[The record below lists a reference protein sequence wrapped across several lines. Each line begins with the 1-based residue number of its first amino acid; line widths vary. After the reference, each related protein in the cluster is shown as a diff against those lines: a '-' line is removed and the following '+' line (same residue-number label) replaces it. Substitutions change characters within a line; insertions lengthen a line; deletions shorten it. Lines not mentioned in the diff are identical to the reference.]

1 MAEPKRYYWLKLK
14 DDFFT
19 SKEIK
24 QLRKLAGGDTFTIIY
39 LKMLLRSI
47 SEDGKLYFEG
57 IEDNFAAEV
66 ALDIDEEVENVKLTI
81 AFLMAKGILVQCN
94 EAEWE
99 VLTAKELTG
108 SECDSA
114 RRVRKLRMRNKA
126 IKGENRLALQS
137 NGGVTEGN
145 TEIEKELEKEI
156 LTLVSQGK
164 KDLIYSALENI
175 SDTEFANSN
184 IDAITGE
191 STDNYLNS
199 QNAVLISLFKKGVE
213 SIDSFLNNNGLKM
226 DYDDLGDVEISKGL
240 RVAYLKD
247 SIGNNGVHKSLFNE
261 YIDRIDEIASLKAV
275 KDNINSSITDQ
286 KDEESNKDKIK
297 QMSEL
302 DKVIKTKIDELH
314 NLIDGKDDSYIGR
327 LMLETNPNLMNGLIP
342 TTKEALSKNLYH
354 QDYDSLPTY
363 LQEKIDKMHKDRIDS
378 GETELN
384 YMQA

>member
-1 MAEPKRYYWLKLK
+1 MPEPKRYYWLKLK

-126 IKGENRLALQS
+126 INGENRLALQS

-156 LTLVSQGK
+156 EKEKRVRFIPPTAEQVKAYADEMGYSPKEINPERFVDYYIQNGWMVGK
-164 KDLIYSALENI
+164 NKMKDWQAAVRNWVRRYRDAHPEEQPKSDEPWWKSKPWWEWPIEEQRKLE
-175 SDTEFANSN
+175 
-184 IDAITGE
+184 
-191 STDNYLNS
+191 
-199 QNAVLISLFKKGVE
+199 QQVE
-213 SIDSFLNNNGLKM
+213 ERERAERERNG
-226 DYDDLGDVEISKGL
+226 G
-240 RVAYLKD
+240 
-247 SIGNNGVHKSLFNE
+247 
-261 YIDRIDEIASLKAV
+261 
-275 KDNINSSITDQ
+275 
-286 KDEESNKDKIK
+286 
-297 QMSEL
+297 
-302 DKVIKTKIDELH
+302 
-314 NLIDGKDDSYIGR
+314 
-327 LMLETNPNLMNGLIP
+327 
-342 TTKEALSKNLYH
+342 
-354 QDYDSLPTY
+354 
-363 LQEKIDKMHKDRIDS
+363 
-378 GETELN
+378 
-384 YMQA
+384 

>member
-1 MAEPKRYYWLKLK
+1 MPEPKRYYWLKLK

-145 TEIEKELEKEI
+145 TEIEKELEKEKEKRVRFI
-156 LTLVSQGK
+156 PPTAEQVKAYADEMG
-164 KDLIYSALENI
+164 YSPKE
-175 SDTEFANSN
+175 
-184 IDAITGE
+184 
-191 STDNYLNS
+191 
-199 QNAVLISLFKKGVE
+199 
-213 SIDSFLNNNGLKM
+213 
-226 DYDDLGDVEISKGL
+226 
-240 RVAYLKD
+240 
-247 SIGNNGVHKSLFNE
+247 
-261 YIDRIDEIASLKAV
+261 
-275 KDNINSSITDQ
+275 INSERFVDYYIQ
-286 KDEESNKDKIK
+286 NGWMAGKNKMKDWQAAVRNWVRRYRDAHPEEQPKS
-297 QMSEL
+297 
-302 DKVIKTKIDELH
+302 DEPWWKSKPWWEWP
-314 NLIDGKDDSYIGR
+314 IEEQRK
-327 LMLETNPNLMNGLIP
+327 LEQQVEERERAERERNG
-342 TTKEALSKNLYH
+342 
-354 QDYDSLPTY
+354 
-363 LQEKIDKMHKDRIDS
+363 
-378 GETELN
+378 G
-384 YMQA
+384 